1 VNILQYNLPVIPVKV
16 HKDEDG
22 KYNKKPLL
30 EWSCY
35 IDNNTQTKEEREKVL
50 EGLEKGEYN
59 AVAVVCGHYVE
70 GKGYFFAID
79 IDLPS
84 QEALKKLSEIP
95 NTTTCFEK
103 TVSGNLHA
111 YYFSRR
117 PVPSFKLNGSPVE
130 LKGRGS
136 LIVIHPSE
144 NYEAL
149 NDNTPREVEDGYSLF
164 HEICRAFGVDFDE
177 HLAKRAGGESA
188 DSDVSD
194 TLEERLNE
202 IKAELR
208 RRGLN
213 PQRGTNYYTCLCPF
227 HKEKHPS
234 FAINFRKY
242 YAVDYHDGKI
252 YNMRELAEAFGLKPE
267 TKKRRKKK
275 KTQYTIGGSLL
286 DGRLLEVVEYE
297 GRPQLLVYRDEQ
309 FEVHESLEVDG
320 VVYSPPP
327 YIPFPLPRAP
337 KAITEDPSLWAETR
351 DFIRQHFFHLNDDV
365 YEVLTAVVAL
375 SYFYRSLNIPVPYIA
390 AIGPWGSGKTRL
402 LEVLGALCYRSLHA
416 VNFTPASLT
425 RVIELYLPTVIIDEA
440 QIIDPEVRAILASAY
455 RPTGCVYR
463 NIKPESKG
471 FDSMAG
477 FRVYTLCVYACRE
490 LPPDDILSRS
500 ILIQCERNLAPV
512 KKRIDT
518 AKAAELRTR
527 WLTQMLRNHNR
538 LSVTLEEFQS
548 EIPRLEEIL
557 SPLVAIAETF
567 GGPKSAEAVI
577 RFGRKIEKEIKTA
590 KATGPEAVVLAAVV
604 DVLANPPALG
614 ENPIISVSEVTIR
627 LNNGVNPPPWKPEAV
642 GKVLSRLGFEAVRLP
657 RGARGYR
664 IDLDLLSRR
673 AREFYVECDGLQVH
687 FGRNCHNCHT
697 PQISAD

>member
-1 VNILQYNLPVIPVKV
+1 VNILQYNLPIIPVKV

-22 KYNKKPLL
+22 KYSKKPLR

-35 IDNNTQTKEEREKVL
+35 IDNNTQIEEEREKVL

-59 AVAVVCGHYVE
+59 GVAVVCGHYVE

-79 IDLPS
+79 VDLPY

-164 HEICRAFGVDFDE
+164 HEICRAFGADLDE

-252 YNMRELAEAFGLKPE
+252 YNMRELMEALGLK
-267 TKKRRKKK
+267 
-275 KTQYTIGGSLL
+275 
-286 DGRLLEVVEYE
+286 LERPKENEEHAEQDFEIKPLSQLVSEAKPIEWIVENLIPRY
-297 GRPQLLVYRDEQ
+297 GLVI
-309 FEVHESLEVDG
+309 LAGKAG
-320 VVYSPPP
+320 VGKSMVT
-327 YIPFPLPRAP
+327 L
-337 KAITEDPSLWAETR
+337 
-351 DFIRQHFFHLNDDV
+351 HLSH
-365 YEVLTAVVAL
+365 AVVNGEPLFGA
-375 SYFYRSLNIPVPYIA
+375 FPIQNR
-390 AIGPWGSGKTRL
+390 GG
-402 LEVLGALCYRSLHA
+402 VLIIDNENYPG
-416 VNFTPASLT
+416 
-425 RVIELYLPTVIIDEA
+425 LYL
-440 QIIDPEVRAILASAY
+440 QRVRALGLNPLEGIDTLNLTEFSIDSRQSIEWLEKALAE
-455 RPTGCVYR
+455 
-463 NIKPESKG
+463 KK
-471 FDSMAG
+471 
-477 FRVYTLCVYACRE
+477 YTL
-490 LPPDDILSRS
+490 
-500 ILIQCERNLAPV
+500 
-512 KKRIDT
+512 
-518 AKAAELRTR
+518 
-527 WLTQMLRNHNR
+527 
-538 LSVTLEEFQS
+538 
-548 EIPRLEEIL
+548 
-557 SPLVAIAETF
+557 
-567 GGPKSAEAVI
+567 
-577 RFGRKIEKEIKTA
+577 
-590 KATGPEAVVLAAVV
+590 VVL
-604 DVLANPPALG
+604 DSWTNLIRETD
-614 ENPIISVSEVTIR
+614 EN
-627 LNNGVNPPPWKPEAV
+627 KAPEV
-642 GKVLSRLGFEAVRLP
+642 GKVLSRLRKIAYEHGCCFVLIHHVRKNMPYAVDPKDELRGSSTLMNEA
-657 RGARGYR
+657 
-664 IDLDLLSRR
+664 DLVIAMRDSGK
-673 AREFYVECDGLQVH
+673 DGLRVLRTIKQRYGKEVAVGLKFIENNGRLVLQGREITAAEAESEVEKATQEIVKYVADKQYPVRRQEIIEKLPYSESTIKRAIEAAVNLGRIVRVKRGFYSLPEKLKLEQ
-687 FGRNCHNCHT
+687 FG
-697 PQISAD
+697 

>member
-1 VNILQYNLPVIPVKV
+1 VNILQYNLPIIPVKV
-16 HKDEDG
+16 YKDEDG

-35 IDNNTQTKEEREKVL
+35 IDNNTQTEEEREKVL

-59 AVAVVCGHYVE
+59 GVAVVCGHYVE
-70 GKGYFFAID
+70 SKGYFFAID
-79 IDLPS
+79 IDLPY

-164 HEICRAFGVDFDE
+164 HEICRAFGADLDE

-252 YNMRELAEAFGLKPE
+252 YNMRELMEALGLK
-267 TKKRRKKK
+267 
-275 KTQYTIGGSLL
+275 
-286 DGRLLEVVEYE
+286 LERPKENEEHAEQDFEIKPLSQLVSEAKPIEWIVENLIPRY
-297 GRPQLLVYRDEQ
+297 GLVI
-309 FEVHESLEVDG
+309 LAGKAG
-320 VVYSPPP
+320 VGKSMVT
-327 YIPFPLPRAP
+327 L
-337 KAITEDPSLWAETR
+337 
-351 DFIRQHFFHLNDDV
+351 HLSH
-365 YEVLTAVVAL
+365 AVVNGEPLFGA
-375 SYFYRSLNIPVPYIA
+375 FPIQNR
-390 AIGPWGSGKTRL
+390 GG
-402 LEVLGALCYRSLHA
+402 VLIIDNENYPG
-416 VNFTPASLT
+416 
-425 RVIELYLPTVIIDEA
+425 LYL
-440 QIIDPEVRAILASAY
+440 QRVRALGLN
-455 RPTGCVYR
+455 PLEG
-463 NIKPESKG
+463 
-471 FDSMAG
+471 
-477 FRVYTLCVYACRE
+477 
-490 LPPDDILSRS
+490 
-500 ILIQCERNLAPV
+500 
-512 KKRIDT
+512 IDT
-518 AKAAELRTR
+518 LNLTDFSIDSTSSIK
-527 WLTQMLRNHNR
+527 WLEK
-538 LSVTLEEFQS
+538 V
-548 EIPRLEEIL
+548 
-557 SPLVAIAETF
+557 IAE
-567 GGPKSAEAVI
+567 KKYAL
-577 RFGRKIEKEIKTA
+577 
-590 KATGPEAVVLAAVV
+590 VVL
-604 DVLANPPALG
+604 DSWTNLIRNTD
-614 ENPIISVSEVTIR
+614 EN
-627 LNNGVNPPPWKPEAV
+627 KAPEV
-642 GKVLSRLGFEAVRLP
+642 GKVLSRLRKIAYEHGCCFVLIHHVRKNMPYAVDPKDELRGSSTLMNEA
-657 RGARGYR
+657 
-664 IDLDLLSRR
+664 DLVIAMRDSGK
-673 AREFYVECDGLQVH
+673 DGLRVLSTIKQRYGKEVAVGLKFIENNGRLVLQGREITVAEAESEVEKATQDIVKYVADKQYPVSRQEIIKNLPYSESTIKRAIEAAVNLGRIVRVKRGFYSLPEKLKLEQ
-687 FGRNCHNCHT
+687 FG
-697 PQISAD
+697 

>member
-1 VNILQYNLPVIPVKV
+1 VNILQYNLPIIPVKV
-16 HKDEDG
+16 YKDEDG

-35 IDNNTQTKEEREKVL
+35 IDNNTQTEEEREKVL

-79 IDLPS
+79 IDLPY

-164 HEICRAFGVDFDE
+164 HEICRAFGVKFDE

-252 YNMRELAEAFGLKPE
+252 YNMRELMEALGLK
-267 TKKRRKKK
+267 
-275 KTQYTIGGSLL
+275 
-286 DGRLLEVVEYE
+286 LERPKENEEHAEQDFEIKPLSQLVSEAKPIEWIVENLIPRY
-297 GRPQLLVYRDEQ
+297 GLVI
-309 FEVHESLEVDG
+309 LAGKAG
-320 VVYSPPP
+320 VGKSMVT
-327 YIPFPLPRAP
+327 L
-337 KAITEDPSLWAETR
+337 
-351 DFIRQHFFHLNDDV
+351 HLSH
-365 YEVLTAVVAL
+365 AVVNGEPLFGA
-375 SYFYRSLNIPVPYIA
+375 FPIQNR
-390 AIGPWGSGKTRL
+390 GG
-402 LEVLGALCYRSLHA
+402 VLIIDNENYPG
-416 VNFTPASLT
+416 
-425 RVIELYLPTVIIDEA
+425 LYL
-440 QIIDPEVRAILASAY
+440 QRVRALGLN
-455 RPTGCVYR
+455 PLEG
-463 NIKPESKG
+463 
-471 FDSMAG
+471 
-477 FRVYTLCVYACRE
+477 
-490 LPPDDILSRS
+490 
-500 ILIQCERNLAPV
+500 
-512 KKRIDT
+512 IDT
-518 AKAAELRTR
+518 LNLTDFSIDSTSSIK
-527 WLTQMLRNHNR
+527 WLEK
-538 LSVTLEEFQS
+538 V
-548 EIPRLEEIL
+548 
-557 SPLVAIAETF
+557 IAE
-567 GGPKSAEAVI
+567 KKYAL
-577 RFGRKIEKEIKTA
+577 
-590 KATGPEAVVLAAVV
+590 VVL
-604 DVLANPPALG
+604 DSWTNLIRNTD
-614 ENPIISVSEVTIR
+614 EN
-627 LNNGVNPPPWKPEAV
+627 KAPEV
-642 GKVLSRLGFEAVRLP
+642 GKVLSRLRKIAYEHGCCFVLIHHVRKNMPYAVDPKDELRGSSTLMNEA
-657 RGARGYR
+657 
-664 IDLDLLSRR
+664 DLVIAMRDSGK
-673 AREFYVECDGLQVH
+673 DGLRVLSTIKQRYGKEVAVGLKFIENNGRLVLQGREITVAEAESEVEKATQDIVKYVADKQYPVSRQEIIKNLPYSESTIKRAIEAAVNLGRIVRVKRGFYSLPEKLKLEQ
-687 FGRNCHNCHT
+687 FG
-697 PQISAD
+697 

>member
-1 VNILQYNLPVIPVKV
+1 VNILQYNLPIIPVKV

-22 KYNKKPLL
+22 KYSKKPLR

-177 HLAKRAGGESA
+177 HLAKRAGREFA
-188 DSDVSD
+188 EPDV
-194 TLEERLNE
+194 LEEWLNE

-213 PQRGTNYYTCLCPF
+213 PQRGPNYYTCLCPF

-252 YNMRELAEAFGLKPE
+252 YNMRELMEALGLK
-267 TKKRRKKK
+267 
-275 KTQYTIGGSLL
+275 
-286 DGRLLEVVEYE
+286 LEKPKENEGHAVQDFEIKPLSQLVSEAKPIEWIVENLIPRY
-297 GRPQLLVYRDEQ
+297 GLVI
-309 FEVHESLEVDG
+309 LAGKAG
-320 VVYSPPP
+320 VGKSMVT
-327 YIPFPLPRAP
+327 L
-337 KAITEDPSLWAETR
+337 
-351 DFIRQHFFHLNDDV
+351 HLSH
-365 YEVLTAVVAL
+365 AVVNGEPLFGA
-375 SYFYRSLNIPVPYIA
+375 FPIQNR
-390 AIGPWGSGKTRL
+390 GG
-402 LEVLGALCYRSLHA
+402 VL
-416 VNFTPASLT
+416 
-425 RVIELYLPTVIIDEA
+425 IIDNENYPGLYR
-440 QIIDPEVRAILASAY
+440 QRVRALGLN
-455 RPTGCVYR
+455 PLEG
-463 NIKPESKG
+463 
-471 FDSMAG
+471 
-477 FRVYTLCVYACRE
+477 
-490 LPPDDILSRS
+490 
-500 ILIQCERNLAPV
+500 
-512 KKRIDT
+512 IDT
-518 AKAAELRTR
+518 LNLTDFSIDSTFSIK
-527 WLTQMLRNHNR
+527 WLEK
-538 LSVTLEEFQS
+538 V
-548 EIPRLEEIL
+548 
-557 SPLVAIAETF
+557 IAE
-567 GGPKSAEAVI
+567 KKYAL
-577 RFGRKIEKEIKTA
+577 
-590 KATGPEAVVLAAVV
+590 VVL
-604 DVLANPPALG
+604 DSWTNLIRNTD
-614 ENPIISVSEVTIR
+614 EN
-627 LNNGVNPPPWKPEAV
+627 KAPEV
-642 GKVLSRLGFEAVRLP
+642 GKVLSRLRKIAYEHGCCFVLIHHLRKNMPYAVDPKDELRGSSTLMNEA
-657 RGARGYR
+657 
-664 IDLDLLSRR
+664 DLVI
-673 AREFYVECDGLQVH
+673 AMRESGKDGLRVLWTIKQRYGKEVAVGLRFVENDGRLVLQGREITLAEAESKVEKAIRDIEEYLADKPNAVSRQELIKNLPYSESTIKRALSFAVSMGKVVNIRRGFYNLPAKLGLEQ
-687 FGRNCHNCHT
+687 FG
-697 PQISAD
+697 